1 MMRTLMTK
9 TLFVLSMML
18 SAQALAFDVGGFSYS
33 VVPGTSDVFV
43 EGCPA
48 GPCSSSD
55 IVIPDAVVDSGITYS
70 VTRIQGSA
78 FYQNALTS
86 VIIPDSV
93 EYIGGYAFANN
104 ALTSVIIPDSVDT
117 ITNLAFAENNALSS
131 AAFEGNF
138 GTFSPDMFDDNPIL
152 STITYCEGTTGW
164 PQGFSNNSTI
174 IVTEPVIC
182 STAPDAPTIDSI
194 ESGNGEAII
203 TFAPGADNGSP
214 ITGYRYIKDDGTATS
229 TILGPTGSS
238 PNGIALDAAGNVYT
252 TNRGSN
258 DVSKITPDGTS
269 SILGITGSAPAEI
282 VIDAAGN
289 VYTPN
294 SGDDSVSKIAPGGIS
309 SILGAT
315 GNNPNGIALDAAG
328 NVYTTNQGGFPPSN
342 NVTKITPAGASSILG
357 TTGNRPIRI
366 ALDAAGNVYTSNYW
380 SNNVSKITPAGTST
394 IFGTTGSYPLG
405 IALDT
410 DGNVYTANRDSN
422 DVSKITPDGTSSI
435 LGTTGAKPYG
445 IALDAAGNV
454 YTANQGSNNVSKIT
468 PGVISAILGA
478 TGDNPMGIA
487 IDAAGNVYTGNRD
500 SNDVSKIAPASAVS
514 YPATGNSSPITITG
528 LTNDT
533 EYLISLIAVNEAG
546 ESVASNAVAVT
557 PGDAVAPT
565 APDAPTIDSIAAG
578 DGQVVITF
586 TSGADNGSPITGYTA
601 VCGGSTGYHL
611 GTSPTSPITV
621 TGLTNGVSYVCL
633 VLATNDVG
641 SSPYSAFSE
650 LVTPEAPTA
659 PNAPTIDSIAA
670 GDGQAVITFTPD
682 ADNGL
687 PITGYTAVCLNTVSD
702 SSIVT
707 SSTSP
712 ITVTGLTNGV
722 SYVCVVSAA
731 NDAGNSQASEASSV
745 IPSVDTDGDGVN
757 DLVDNC
763 VSIANPGQEPSAIN
777 PDCGEACVTSS
788 CAGTICVNY

>member
-1 MMRTLMTK
+1 MRPAMST
-9 TLFVLSMML
+9 
-18 SAQALAFDVGGFSYS
+18 
-33 VVPGTSDVFV
+33 PPTSSLDTVSKIT
-43 EGCPA
+43 PA
-48 GPCSSSD
+48 G
-55 IVIPDAVVDSGITYS
+55 I
-70 VTRIQGSA
+70 
-78 FYQNALTS
+78 
-86 VIIPDSV
+86 
-93 EYIGGYAFANN
+93 
-104 ALTSVIIPDSVDT
+104 
-117 ITNLAFAENNALSS
+117 
-131 AAFEGNF
+131 
-138 GTFSPDMFDDNPIL
+138 
-152 STITYCEGTTGW
+152 
-164 PQGFSNNSTI
+164 
-174 IVTEPVIC
+174 
-182 STAPDAPTIDSI
+182 
-194 ESGNGEAII
+194 
-203 TFAPGADNGSP
+203 
-214 ITGYRYIKDDGTATS
+214 S
-229 TILGPTGSS
+229 TILGTTGNY
-238 PNGIALDAAGNVYT
+238 PNSIALDAAGNVYT
-252 TNRGSN
+252 ANTFSNNVSKITPAGISSILGTTGSRPQGIAIDAAGN
-258 DVSKITPDGTS
+258 IYTSNESSYNVSKITPDGTS
-269 SILGITGSAPAEI
+269 SILGITGAPPLYMAL
-282 VIDAAGN
+282 DTAGN
-289 VYTPN
+289 VYTA
-294 SGDDSVSKIAPGGIS
+294 SRSSDSVYKI
-309 SILGAT
+309 T
-315 GNNPNGIALDAAG
+315 PNGIS
-328 NVYTTNQGGFPPSN
+328 TT
-342 NVTKITPAGASSILG
+342 LG
-357 TTGNRPIRI
+357 TTGRDPFEI
-366 ALDAAGNVYTSNYW
+366 AVDADGNVYIANNV
-380 SNNVSKITPAGTST
+380 SNNVSKIA
-394 IFGTTGSYPLG
+394 
-405 IALDT
+405 
-410 DGNVYTANRDSN
+410 
-422 DVSKITPDGTSSI
+422 PDGT
-435 LGTTGAKPYG
+435 
-445 IALDAAGNV
+445 
-454 YTANQGSNNVSKIT
+454 
-468 PGVISAILGA
+468 SAILGA
-478 TGDNPMGIA
+478 TGIYPYGIA
-487 IDAAGNVYTGNRD
+487 IDAAGNVYT
-500 SNDVSKIAPASAVS
+500 SNGGSNNVSKITPDGISTIVGTTGNNPTGIAIDAAGNVYTANSGSNNVS
-514 YPATGNSSPITITG
+514 KIGAGLATYPADGDTSPITITG

-777 PDCGEACVTSS
+777 PDCGEACVTSEL
-788 CAGTICVNY
+788 CWNDL